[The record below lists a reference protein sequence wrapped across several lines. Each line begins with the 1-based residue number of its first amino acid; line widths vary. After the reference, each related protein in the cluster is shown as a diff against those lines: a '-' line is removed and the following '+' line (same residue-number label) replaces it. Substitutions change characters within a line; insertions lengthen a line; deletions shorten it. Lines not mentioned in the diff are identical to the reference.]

1 MAELKD
7 SISHY
12 VKSSPLLLSK
22 QEPDQGK
29 KPEFFPEEVWESMFE
44 HLSAK
49 LNSLY
54 AWRQTW
60 WSTNYND
67 IARYISPRRSLLL
80 TQGSGGIPTPNSMMR
95 GVPINNQI
103 VDPCGTLALRYCA
116 GGMASNL
123 AKPSAPW
130 FKIIPMLLG
139 VNLDAEARQWI
150 ETTENRIYGVLSISN
165 FYNQFVQ
172 ECEDIAAYGTSPA
185 IIYEDEENVI
195 RVHVPCIG
203 EYYLDVDASQRVIGL
218 YRLILMTVEQQVDF
232 FGIDN
237 VTDEIAQLWKGKG
250 AGLQTESIIAHA
262 IEPNYAVGTNKDWK
276 LPGGFPWREVYWAY
290 GNASKQPL
298 AVRGFWDKPFS
309 ASRWATQGND
319 AYGRSQG
326 MDVLPDVKQ
335 LQVMT
340 RRMAEAIEKMVRP
353 PLIADEKLKNQPS
366 SGLPGHVTFMP
377 GLDQHNGMRSIYN
390 VNPDV
395 KALAENIEKISARIK
410 AGFFN
415 DIFMAVSTLPAAGDP
430 KTATEIQ
437 ARRNEAMQVLGPVV
451 ENLITEN
458 LRPKLKRIFSIMQR
472 KNLIDPMPKSLQG
485 LPLGFE
491 FVSTL
496 ALAQKASSIG
506 ALDSMA
512 AIFGNLTPVFP
523 DAKAKFNIFEYI
535 NERAQMSGVPTT
547 IIYDDAHAQ
556 ATVDAEA
563 KQAQNQQQQ
572 QAIHNSA
579 KTAGVAAD
587 AGQTLSSIPIGGSNA
602 LQTLLNGQQ

>member
-1 MAELKD
+1 MPLADDVSFYVRSCPKLLAEQ
-7 SISHY
+7 
-12 VKSSPLLLSK
+12 P
-22 QEPDQGK
+22 PTQGK
-29 KPEFFPEEVWESMFE
+29 TPNFMPSDVWESMSS
-44 HLSAK
+44 HLGAK

-67 IARYISPRRSLLL
+67 IAKYIAPRRSLLL

-103 VDPCGTLALRYCA
+103 VDPCATLALRYCA

-130 FKIIPMLLG
+130 FKIIPMMLG
-139 VNLDAEARQWI
+139 VDLDADARKWI

-185 IIYEDEENVI
+185 IIYEDEENII
-195 RVHVPCIG
+195 RVHVPCVG
-203 EYYLDVDASQRVIGL
+203 EYYLDVDASQRVIEL
-218 YRLILMTVEQQVDF
+218 YRLILMTVEQEVDF

-237 VTDEIAQLWKGKG
+237 VTKETAQLWKGKG
-250 AGLQTESIIAHA
+250 AGLQQESIIAHA

-276 LPGGFPWREVYWAY
+276 LPGKFPWREVYWSY
-290 GNASKQPL
+290 GNAGTQPL
-298 AVRGFWDKPFS
+298 ACRGFWEKPFS

-319 AYGRSQG
+319 PYGRSQG
-326 MDVLPDVKQ
+326 MDVIPDVKQ

-353 PLIADEKLKNQPS
+353 PLIADEKLKNQPA

-377 GLDQHNGMRSIYN
+377 GLDAHNGMRSIYN

-395 KALAENIEKISARIK
+395 AALVQNIEKISQRIEK
-410 AGFFN
+410 GFFK
-415 DIFMAVSTLPAAGDP
+415 DIFMAISNLQGDQR
-430 KTATEIQ
+430 TATEIQ
-437 ARRNEAMQVLGPVV
+437 ARRAEAMQVLGPVV

-458 LRPKLKRIFSIMQR
+458 LRPKLKRIYSIMMR
-472 KNLIDPMPKSLQG
+472 KHLIDPLPKSLQG
-485 LPLGFE
+485 MPLGFD

-496 ALAQKASSIG
+496 ALAQKAASIG
-506 ALDSMA
+506 AMERMA
-512 AIFGNLTPVFP
+512 ALIGNLTPVFP
-523 DAKAKFNIFEYI
+523 EARDKFNVDDFIDE
-535 NERAQMSGVPTT
+535 SGAMLGTPQT
-547 IIYDDAHAQ
+547 IIYDADHVKQVRDARN
-556 ATVDAEA
+556 
-563 KQAQNQQQQ
+563 KQAQQQQ
-572 QAIHNSA
+572 QQEAIA
-579 KTAGVAAD
+579 KGAQTAQTAAN
-587 AGQTLSSIPIGGSNA
+587 AGQVLSQTQVGSGGTA
-602 LQTLLNGQQ
+602 LNQLLGQ

>member
-1 MAELKD
+1 MASLAD
-7 SISHY
+7 DVSFY
-12 VKSSPLLLSK
+12 VNSSPLLLSK
-22 QEPDQGK
+22 QEPTPGK
-29 KPEFFPEEVWESMFE
+29 SPNFLSPEIWKAMSD
-44 HLSAK
+44 HLGAK

-67 IARYISPRRSLLL
+67 IAKYIAPRRSLLL

-103 VDPCGTLALRYCA
+103 VDPCATLALRYCA

-130 FKIIPMLLG
+130 FKIIPMLTG
-139 VNLDAEARQWI
+139 VNLDADARKWV

-185 IIYEDEENVI
+185 IIYEDDENVI

-237 VTDEIAQLWKGKG
+237 VTEDVAQLWRGKG
-250 AGLQTESIIAHA
+250 AGLQTEKIVAHA

-276 LPGGFPWREVYWAY
+276 LPGGFPWREVYWSY
-290 GNASKQPL
+290 GDAGKQPL
-298 AVRGFWDKPFS
+298 ACRGFWDKPFS

-395 KALAENIEKISARIK
+395 KALAENIEKISQRIER
-410 AGFFN
+410 GFFK
-415 DIFMAVSTLPAAGDP
+415 DIFMAISNLQGDQR
-430 KTATEIQ
+430 TATEIQ
-437 ARRNEAMQVLGPVV
+437 ARRAEAMQVLGPVV

-458 LRPKLKRIFSIMQR
+458 LRPKLKRIFAIMKR

-485 LPLGFE
+485 MPLGFD

-496 ALAQKASSIG
+496 ALAQKAASIG
-506 ALDSMA
+506 SMERA
-512 AIFGNLTPVFP
+512 ASIIGNLVPVFP
-523 DAKAKFNIFEYI
+523 DARFKLNVNEFI
-535 NERAQMSGVPTT
+535 NETFAMLGTPTT
-547 IIYDDAHAQ
+547 ILFDDDQ
-556 ATVDAEA
+556 ANQSKAALE
-563 KQAQNQQQQ
+563 KQMQQQQQQ
-572 QAIHNSA
+572 QAMAQGAQTAQTGAQAAQILSQTQIGGG
-579 KTAGVAAD
+579 KTALEQLTA
-587 AGQTLSSIPIGGSNA
+587 
-602 LQTLLNGQQ
+602 

>member
-1 MAELKD
+1 MATLD
-7 SISHY
+7 DAVSFY
-12 VKSSPLLLSK
+12 QKSSPLLLAKQPPTQSK
-22 QEPDQGK
+22 RKEFL
-29 KPEFFPEEVWESMFE
+29 PESEWIAFFG
-44 HLSAK
+44 HLGAK

-67 IARYISPRRSLLL
+67 IARYIAPRRSLLL

-103 VDPCGTLALRYCA
+103 VDPTATLALRYCA

-123 AKPSAPW
+123 AGPQRPW
-130 FKIIPMLLG
+130 FKVIPLMQG
-139 VNLDAEARQWI
+139 IVLDDESRKWI
-150 ETTENRIYGVLSISN
+150 ESTENRIYGVLNISN

-172 ECEDIAAYGTSPA
+172 ECEDIASYGTSPA

-195 RVHVPCIG
+195 RVHVPCVG
-203 EYYLDVDASQRVIGL
+203 EYYLDVDASNRVIGL

-237 VTDEIAQLWKGKG
+237 VTEEIAVLWRGKG
-250 AGLQTESIIAHA
+250 AGLQSERIIAHA
-262 IEPNYAVGTNKDWK
+262 IEPNYAVGDNKGWK
-276 LPGGFPWREVYWAY
+276 LPGGFPWREVYWSY
-290 GNASKQPL
+290 GDAQKQPL
-298 AVRGFWDKPFS
+298 SIRGFWDKPFS

-335 LQVMT
+335 LQLMT

-353 PLIADEKLKNQPS
+353 PLIADEKLKNQPA

-395 KALAENIEKISARIK
+395 AALAQNIEKISQRIDK
-410 AGFFN
+410 GFFK
-415 DIFMAVSTLPAAGDP
+415 DIFMAISTLQGDQR
-430 KTATEIQ
+430 TATEIQ
-437 ARRNEAMQVLGPVV
+437 ARRAEAMQVLGPVV
-451 ENLITEN
+451 ENIITEN
-458 LRPKLKRIFSIMQR
+458 LRPKLKRVYSIMMR

-485 LPLGFE
+485 MPLGFD

-496 ALAQKASSIG
+496 ALAQKAASIG
-506 ALDSMA
+506 AMERMA
-512 AIFGNLTPVFP
+512 ALIGNLAPVFP
-523 DAKAKFNIFEYI
+523 EAKDKFNVDDYI
-535 NERAQMSGVPTT
+535 DEAGAMLGTPATILFDAAHVAQVR
-547 IIYDDAHAQ
+547 DARI
-556 ATVDAEA
+556 
-563 KQAQNQQQQ
+563 KNMQNQQQQ
-572 QAIHNSA
+572 QAMATAA
-579 KTAGVAAD
+579 KTAQTAAQAGQVLSQTTVG
-587 AGQTLSSIPIGGSNA
+587 AGQTALSALTGG
-602 LQTLLNGQQ
+602 Q

>member
-1 MAELKD
+1 MALAD
-7 SISHY
+7 AISFY
-12 VKSSPLLLSK
+12 EKSSPLLLSK
-22 QEPDQGK
+22 QPPTPGDRK
-29 KPEFFPEEVWESMFE
+29 KIIPENIWGSMFA
-44 HLSAK
+44 HLGGK

-103 VDPCGTLALRYCA
+103 VDPTATLALRYCA

-123 AKPSAPW
+123 AGPQRPW
-130 FKIIPMLLG
+130 FKVIPLMQG
-139 VNLDAEARQWI
+139 ITLDDEARQWV
-150 ETTENRIYGVLSISN
+150 ENTENRIYGVLNISN

-195 RVHVPCIG
+195 RVHVPCVG
-203 EYYLDVDASQRVIGL
+203 EYYLDVDASNRVIGL

-237 VTDEIAQLWKGKG
+237 VTEEVAVLWKGKG
-250 AGLQTESIIAHA
+250 AGLQSERIIAHA
-262 IEPNYAVGTNKDWK
+262 IEPNYAVGPNKDWK
-276 LPGGFPWREVYWAY
+276 LPGGFPWREVYWSY
-290 GNASKQPL
+290 GDAEKQPL
-298 AVRGFWDKPFS
+298 SIRGFWDKPFS
-309 ASRWATQGND
+309 ASRWSTQGND

-353 PLIADEKLKNQPS
+353 PLIADEKLKNQPA
-366 SGLPGHVTFMP
+366 SGLPGHVTFMA

-395 KALAENIEKISARIK
+395 AALAQNIEKISQRIDK
-410 AGFFN
+410 GFFK
-415 DIFMAVSTLPAAGDP
+415 DIFMAISTLQGDQR
-430 KTATEIQ
+430 TATEIQ
-437 ARRNEAMQVLGPVV
+437 ARRAEAMQVLGPVV
-451 ENLITEN
+451 ENIITEN
-458 LRPKLKRIFSIMQR
+458 LRPKLKRVYSIMMR
-472 KNLIDPMPKSLQG
+472 KGLIDPMPKSLQG
-485 LPLGFE
+485 TPLGFD

-496 ALAQKASSIG
+496 ALAQKAASIG
-506 ALDSMA
+506 AMERMA
-512 AIFGNLTPVFP
+512 SLIGNLTPVFP
-523 DAKAKFNIFEYI
+523 EARDKFNVDDYI
-535 NERAQMSGVPTT
+535 DEASAMLGTPST
-547 IIYDDAHAQ
+547 IIFDADHVAQVRAARAKQIQDKQQQESLAQGAQTAQTGAQ
-556 ATVDAEA
+556 A
-563 KQAQNQQQQ
+563 AQVLSQTQVG
-572 QAIHNSA
+572 SG
-579 KTAGVAAD
+579 KTALDQLTGA
-587 AGQTLSSIPIGGSNA
+587 
-602 LQTLLNGQQ
+602 

>member
-1 MAELKD
+1 MAHAAIAEE
-7 SISHY
+7 IQHY
-12 VKSSPLLLSK
+12 QRSSPLLLAEQK
-22 QEPDQGK
+22 PLQGK
-29 KPEFFPEEVWESMFE
+29 RPDFLPEEIWKSMSD

-67 IARYISPRRSLLL
+67 ICRYIAPRRSLLL

-103 VDPCGTLALRYCA
+103 VDPTATLALRYCA

-123 AKPSAPW
+123 AGPQRPW
-130 FKIIPMLLG
+130 FKIIPLMQG
-139 VNLDAEARQWI
+139 ITLDDDARKWV
-150 ETTENRIYGVLSISN
+150 ENTENRIYGVLNISN

-185 IIYEDEENVI
+185 IIYEDEENII

-237 VTDEIAQLWKGKG
+237 VTKEVAELWKGKG
-250 AGLQTESIIAHA
+250 AGLQSERIIAHA
-262 IEPNYAVGTNKDWK
+262 VEPNYAVGTNKDWK
-276 LPGGFPWREVYWAY
+276 LPGKFPWREVYWSY
-290 GNASKQPL
+290 GDAGKQPL
-298 AVRGFWDKPFS
+298 SIRGFWDKPFS
-309 ASRWATQGND
+309 ASRWSTQGND
-319 AYGRSQG
+319 PYGRSQG

-353 PLIADEKLKNQPS
+353 PLIADEKLKNQPA

-395 KALAENIEKISARIK
+395 KALAENIEKISQRIDK
-410 AGFFN
+410 GFFK
-415 DIFMAVSTLPAAGDP
+415 DIFMAISTLQGDQR
-430 KTATEIQ
+430 TATEIQ
-437 ARRNEAMQVLGPVV
+437 ARRAEAMQVLGPVV
-451 ENLITEN
+451 ENIITEN
-458 LRPKLKRIFSIMQR
+458 LRPKLKRIYSIMMR
-472 KNLIDPMPKSLQG
+472 KKLIDPMPKSLQG
-485 LPLGFE
+485 QPLGFD

-496 ALAQKASSIG
+496 ALAQKAASIG
-506 ALDSMA
+506 AMERMA
-512 AIFGNLTPVFP
+512 ALIGNLTPVFP
-523 DAKAKFNIFEYI
+523 EARDKFNVDDYI
-535 NERAQMSGVPTT
+535 DEAGAMLGTPAT
-547 IIYDDAHAQ
+547 IIFDADHVAQ
-556 ATVDAEA
+556 IRQQRA
-563 KQAQNQQQQ
+563 QQQ
-572 QAIHNSA
+572 QAVQAQQHMA
-579 KTAGVAAD
+579 QAATTANTGAQAAQVLS
-587 AGQTLSSIPIGGSNA
+587 QTTVGSGKNA
-602 LQTLLNGQQ
+602 LEQLTGG

>member
-1 MAELKD
+1 MAVKD
-7 SISHY
+7 DISFY
-12 VKSSPLLLSK
+12 QRSSPLLLS
-22 QEPDQGK
+22 QQPPTAGK
-29 KPEFFPEEVWESMFE
+29 PPNFLTPGIWKAMSD

-67 IARYISPRRSLLL
+67 IARYIAPRRSLLL

-103 VDPCGTLALRYCA
+103 VDPTATLALRYCA

-123 AKPSAPW
+123 AGPQRPW
-130 FKIIPMLLG
+130 FKIIPLING
-139 VNLDAEARQWI
+139 ITLDDASRTWI
-150 ETTENRIYGVLSISN
+150 ENTENRIYGVLNISN

-172 ECEDIAAYGTSPA
+172 ECEDIASYGTSPA

-195 RVHVPCIG
+195 RVHVPCVG
-203 EYYLDVDASQRVIGL
+203 EYYLDVDASNRVIGL
-218 YRLILMTVEQQVDF
+218 YRLILMTVEQQIDF

-237 VTDEIAQLWKGKG
+237 VTKETQDLWKGKG
-250 AGLQTESIIAHA
+250 PGLQTESIIAHA
-262 IEPNYAVGTNKDWK
+262 IEPNYAVGPNKDWK
-276 LPGGFPWREVYWAY
+276 LPGKFPWREVYWAY
-290 GNASKQPL
+290 GNAGTQPL
-298 AVRGFWDKPFS
+298 SIRGFWDKPFS

-353 PLIADEKLKNQPS
+353 PLIADEKLKNQPA

-395 KALAENIEKISARIK
+395 AALAQNIEKISQRIDK
-410 AGFFN
+410 GFFK
-415 DIFMAVSTLPAAGDP
+415 DIFMAISTLEGDQR
-430 KTATEIQ
+430 TATEIQ
-437 ARRNEAMQVLGPVV
+437 ARRAEAMQVLGPVV
-451 ENLITEN
+451 ENIITEN
-458 LRPKLKRIFSIMQR
+458 LRPKLKRVFSIMRR

-485 LPLGFE
+485 LPLGFD

-496 ALAQKASSIG
+496 ALAQKAASIG
-506 ALDSMA
+506 AMERMA
-512 AIFGNLTPVFP
+512 SLIGNLVPVFP
-523 DAKAKFNIFEYI
+523 DAAYKFNVNEYI
-535 NERAQMSGVPTT
+535 NEAGAMLGTPAT
-547 IIYDDAHAQ
+547 ILYDDDHANKTK
-556 ATVDAEA
+556 AAA
-563 KQAQNQQQQ
+563 QQQQ
-572 QAIHNSA
+572 QAV
-579 KTAGVAAD
+579 TAQAHMAQAAQTAQTGAQAAQVLSQTNVG
-587 AGQTLSSIPIGGSNA
+587 AGKNA
-602 LQTLLNGQQ
+602 LQQLTGG

>member
-1 MAELKD
+1 MSLAD
-7 SISHY
+7 DVSFY
-12 VKSSPLLLSK
+12 TRSSPLLLS
-22 QEPDQGK
+22 QQPPALGAR
-29 KPEFFPEEVWESMFE
+29 PNFMPYEVWKAMSD
-44 HLSAK
+44 HLSGK

-67 IARYISPRRSLLL
+67 IARYIAPRRSLLL

-103 VDPCGTLALRYCA
+103 VDPTATLALRYCA

-130 FKIIPMLLG
+130 FKIIPLMLG
-139 VNLDAEARQWI
+139 ANLDAKARQWL
-150 ETTENRIYGVLSISN
+150 ETTENRMYGVLSISN

-237 VTDEIAQLWKGKG
+237 VTEDVAVLWKGKG
-250 AGLQTESIIAHA
+250 AGLQTEKIIAHA
-262 IEPNYAVGTNKDWK
+262 IEPNYAVGDNKNWK
-276 LPGGFPWREVYWAY
+276 LPGKMPWREVYWSY
-290 GNASKQPL
+290 GDAGKQPL
-298 AVRGFWDKPFS
+298 ACRGFWEKPFS

-319 AYGRSQG
+319 PYGRSQG

-353 PLIADEKLKNQPS
+353 PLIADEKLKNQPA

-377 GLDQHNGMRSIYN
+377 GLDAHNGMRSIYN

-395 KALAENIEKISARIK
+395 AALAQNIEKISQRIER
-410 AGFFN
+410 GFFK
-415 DIFMAVSTLPAAGDP
+415 DIFMAISNLEGDQR
-430 KTATEIQ
+430 TATEIQ
-437 ARRNEAMQVLGPVV
+437 ARRAEAMQVLGPVV

-485 LPLGFE
+485 LPLGFD

-496 ALAQKASSIG
+496 ALAQKAASIG
-506 ALDSMA
+506 AMERA
-512 AIFGNLTPVFP
+512 ASIIGNLVPVFP
-523 DAKAKFNIFEYI
+523 DARYKFNVNQFIDESFAMLGTPSTI
-535 NERAQMSGVPTT
+535 LFDDDQANKTKAAADKQM
-547 IIYDDAHAQ
+547 
-556 ATVDAEA
+556 
-563 KQAQNQQQQ
+563 QNQQQQ
-572 QAIHNSA
+572 QSIHNAASSA
-579 KTAGVAAD
+579 QVGAQAA
-587 AGQTLSSIPIGGSNA
+587 QVLSNTTIGGGKSA
-602 LQTLLNGQQ
+602 LDQMLNS

>member
-1 MAELKD
+1 MSLAD
-7 SISHY
+7 AISFY
-12 VKSSPLLLSK
+12 QKSSPLLLS
-22 QEPDQGK
+22 QQAPTQGK
-29 KPEFFPEEVWESMFE
+29 APNFMPTEVWTALYS

-49 LNSLY
+49 QNSLY

-67 IARYISPRRSLLL
+67 IARYIAPRRSLLL

-103 VDPCGTLALRYCA
+103 VDPTATLALRYCA

-123 AKPSAPW
+123 AGPQRPW
-130 FKIIPMLLG
+130 FKVVPLMQG
-139 VNLDAEARQWI
+139 VELDDDARAWI

-195 RVHVPCIG
+195 RVHVPCVG
-203 EYYLDVDASQRVIGL
+203 EYYLDVDASNRVIGL

-237 VTDEIAQLWKGKG
+237 VTPETAQLWKGKG
-250 AGLQTESIIAHA
+250 AGLQTEIIIAHA

-276 LPGGFPWREVYWAY
+276 LPGGFPWREVYWCY
-290 GNASKQPL
+290 GADSKQPL
-298 AVRGFWDKPFS
+298 SIRGFWDKPFS

-326 MDVLPDVKQ
+326 MDVIPDVKQ

-353 PLIADEKLKNQPS
+353 PLIADDKLKNQPA

-395 KALAENIEKISARIK
+395 KALAENIEKISRRIEN
-410 AGFFN
+410 GFFK
-415 DIFMAVSTLPAAGDP
+415 DIFMAISQLQGDQR
-430 KTATEIQ
+430 TATEIQ
-437 ARRNEAMQVLGPVV
+437 ARRAEAMQVLGPVV
-451 ENLITEN
+451 ENIITEN
-458 LRPKLKRIFSIMQR
+458 LRPKLKRIFAIMQR
-472 KNLIDPMPKSLQG
+472 KKLIDPMPKSLSAT
-485 LPLGFE
+485 PLGFD
-491 FVSTL
+491 FISTL
-496 ALAQKASSIG
+496 ATAQKASAMGNMDGMISIM
-506 ALDSMA
+506 S
-512 AIFGNLTPVFP
+512 NLVPVFP
-523 DAKAKFNIFEYI
+523 EAKDKINIDQYI
-535 NERAQMSGVPTT
+535 DERAAMAGLPTT
-547 IIYDDAHAQ
+547 IIFDADHVAKVRAARAQ
-556 ATVDAEA
+556 V
-563 KQAQNQQQQ
+563 QQQQ
-572 QAIHNSA
+572 QQQQQLHNAAQTAKVGSDAAQNLSA
-579 KTAGVAAD
+579 T
-587 AGQTLSSIPIGGSNA
+587 QIGGGASA
-602 LQTLLNGQQ
+602 LSALIGNNS

>member
-1 MAELKD
+1 MALAD
-7 SISHY
+7 DVSFY
-12 VKSSPLLLSK
+12 QKSSPLLLS
-22 QEPDQGK
+22 QQSPLQGAK
-29 KPEFFPEEVWESMFE
+29 EQLIPEDVWVSMFG
-44 HLSAK
+44 HLSGK

-67 IARYISPRRSLLL
+67 IARYIAPRRSLLL

-103 VDPCGTLALRYCA
+103 VDPTATLVLRYCA

-123 AKPSAPW
+123 AGPQRPW
-130 FKIIPMLLG
+130 FKVIPLMQG
-139 VNLDAEARQWI
+139 VTLDDEARQWI
-150 ETTENRIYGVLSISN
+150 ENTENRIYGVLNISN

-172 ECEDIAAYGTSPA
+172 ECEDIASYGTSPA

-195 RVHVPCIG
+195 RVHVPCVG
-203 EYYLDVDASQRVIGL
+203 EYYLDVDASNRVIGL

-237 VTDEIAQLWKGKG
+237 VTEETALLWKGKG

-262 IEPNYAVGTNKDWK
+262 VEPNYAVGANKDWK

-298 AVRGFWDKPFS
+298 SIRGFWDKPFS
-309 ASRWATQGND
+309 ASRWSTQGND

-353 PLIADEKLKNQPS
+353 PLIADEKLKNQPA

-377 GLDQHNGMRSIYN
+377 GLDAHNGMRSIYN

-395 KALAENIEKISARIK
+395 AALAQNIEKISQRIEK
-410 AGFFN
+410 GFFK
-415 DIFMAVSTLPAAGDP
+415 DIFMAISTLQGDQR
-430 KTATEIQ
+430 TATEIQ
-437 ARRNEAMQVLGPVV
+437 ARRAEAMQVLGPVV
-451 ENLITEN
+451 ENIISEN

-472 KNLIDPMPKSLQG
+472 KKLIDPMPKSLQG
-485 LPLGFE
+485 LPLGFD
-491 FVSTL
+491 FISSL

-506 ALDSMA
+506 ALDSMS
-512 AIFGNLTPVFP
+512 AIFGNLISVFP
-523 DAKAKFNIFEYI
+523 AAGDKFNYDAYVD
-535 NERAQMSGVPTT
+535 ERAAMSGVPAT
-547 IIYDDAHAQ
+547 IIYDADHVAKVRA
-556 ATVDAEA
+556 ARA
-563 KQAQNQQQQ
+563 KQQQDQQQQ
-572 QAIHNSA
+572 QALAQGAQTAQTGAQAAQVLSNTSVTNGKSA
-579 KTAGVAAD
+579 LD
-587 AGQTLSSIPIGGSNA
+587 QM
-602 LQTLLNGQQ
+602 LNG

>member
-1 MAELKD
+1 MNLAD

-12 VKSSPLLLSK
+12 VKSSPLLLA
-22 QEPDQGK
+22 QQAPTQGRR
-29 KPEFFPEEVWESMFE
+29 PNFMPIEVWQAMFA
-44 HLSAK
+44 HVSGK

-67 IARYISPRRSLLL
+67 IARYIAPRRSLLL

-95 GVPINNQI
+95 GVPIQNQI
-103 VDPCGTLALRYCA
+103 VDPTATLALRYCA

-123 AKPSAPW
+123 AGPQRPW
-130 FKIIPMLLG
+130 FKLMPLMQG
-139 VNLDAEARQWI
+139 VELDDDARKWI
-150 ETTENRIYGVLSISN
+150 ENSENRIYGVLSISN

-172 ECEDIAAYGTSPA
+172 ECEDIASYGTSPA

-195 RVHVPCIG
+195 RVHVPCVG

-237 VTDEIAQLWKGKG
+237 VTDEVATLWRGKG
-250 AGLQTESIIAHA
+250 AGLQSERIIAHA
-262 IEPNYAVGTNKDWK
+262 IEPNYAVGPNKDWK
-276 LPGGFPWREVYWAY
+276 VPGGFPWREVYWSY
-290 GNASKQPL
+290 GDAEKQPL
-298 AVRGFWDKPFS
+298 ALRGFWDKPFS

-340 RRMAEAIEKMVRP
+340 RRKAEAIEKMVRP
-353 PLIADEKLKNQPS
+353 PLIADEKLKNQPA

-377 GLDQHNGMRSIYN
+377 GLDAHNGMRSIYN

-395 KALAENIEKISARIK
+395 AALTADIREIQDRIN
-410 AGFFN
+410 AGFFK
-415 DIFMAVSTLPAAGDP
+415 DIFMAISNLSGDQR
-430 KTATEIQ
+430 TATEIQ
-437 ARRNEAMQVLGPVV
+437 ARRAEAMQVLGPVV

-458 LRPKLKRIFSIMQR
+458 LRPKLKRIFAIMQR
-472 KNLIDPMPKSLQG
+472 RNLIDPMPKSLQNS
-485 LPLGFE
+485 PIGFD

-496 ALAQKASSIG
+496 ATAQKAAALG
-506 ALDSMA
+506 AMDGMITIMS
-512 AIFGNLTPVFP
+512 NLVTVFP
-523 DAKAKFNIFEYI
+523 DAKDKLNIDQYI
-535 NERAQMSGVPTT
+535 DERAAMSGVPTT
-547 IIYDDAHAQ
+547 LLWDADHVAKVRAGRAQ
-556 ATVDAEA
+556 V
-563 KQAQNQQQQ
+563 QQQQ
-572 QAIHNSA
+572 MQQQQMHNSA
-579 KTAGVAAD
+579 QTAKVGSEAA
-587 AGQTLSSIPIGGSNA
+587 QNLSATQIGGGTSA
-602 LQTLLNGQQ
+602 LSALIKPQ

>member
-1 MAELKD
+1 MASLAD
-7 SISHY
+7 DVSFY
-12 VKSSPLLLSK
+12 VASSPLLLSK
-22 QEPDQGK
+22 QEPLPGK
-29 KPEFFPEEVWESMFE
+29 SPNFLSPEIWKAMSD
-44 HLSAK
+44 HLGAK

-67 IARYISPRRSLLL
+67 IAKYIAPRRSLLL

-103 VDPCGTLALRYCA
+103 VDPCATLALRYCA

-130 FKIIPMLLG
+130 FKIIPMLTG
-139 VNLDAEARQWI
+139 VNLDADARKWV

-237 VTDEIAQLWKGKG
+237 VTEDVAQLWRGKG
-250 AGLQTESIIAHA
+250 AGLQTEKIVAHA

-276 LPGGFPWREVYWAY
+276 LPGGFPWREVYWSY
-290 GNASKQPL
+290 GDAGKQPL
-298 AVRGFWDKPFS
+298 ACRGFWDKPFS

-395 KALAENIEKISARIK
+395 KALAENIEKISQRIEK
-410 AGFFN
+410 GFFK
-415 DIFMAVSTLPAAGDP
+415 DIFMAISNLQGDQR
-430 KTATEIQ
+430 TATEIQ
-437 ARRNEAMQVLGPVV
+437 ARRAEAMQVLGPVV

-458 LRPKLKRIFSIMQR
+458 LRPKLKRIFAIMKR

-485 LPLGFE
+485 MPLGFD

-496 ALAQKASSIG
+496 ALAQKAASIG
-506 ALDSMA
+506 SMERA
-512 AIFGNLTPVFP
+512 ASIIGNLVPVFP
-523 DAKAKFNIFEYI
+523 DARFKLNVNEFI
-535 NERAQMSGVPTT
+535 NETFAMLGTPTT
-547 IIYDDAHAQ
+547 ILFDDDQ
-556 ATVDAEA
+556 ANQSKAALE
-563 KQAQNQQQQ
+563 KQMQQQQ
-572 QAIHNSA
+572 QQQSMAQGAQTAQTGAQAAQILSQTQIGGG
-579 KTAGVAAD
+579 KTALEQLTA
-587 AGQTLSSIPIGGSNA
+587 
-602 LQTLLNGQQ
+602 

>member
-1 MAELKD
+1 MALADDVAAYE
-7 SISHY
+7 
-12 VKSSPLLLSK
+12 KSSPLLLSK
-22 QEPDQGK
+22 QPPNPSDRKDLMTEA
-29 KPEFFPEEVWESMFE
+29 VWTAMYA

-49 LNSLY
+49 INSLY

-67 IARYISPRRSLLL
+67 IARYIAPRRSLLL

-103 VDPCGTLALRYCA
+103 VDPTATLALRYCA

-123 AKPSAPW
+123 AGPQRPW
-130 FKIIPMLLG
+130 FKIIPLMQG
-139 VNLDAEARQWI
+139 IELDDEARAWV
-150 ETTENRIYGVLSISN
+150 ETTENRIYGVLNISN

-195 RVHVPCIG
+195 RVHVPCVG
-203 EYYLDVDASQRVIGL
+203 EYYLDTDASQRVIGL

-237 VTDEIAQLWKGKG
+237 VSEDIAQLWRGKG
-250 AGLQTESIIAHA
+250 AGLQTESIIAHS
-262 IEPNYAVGTNKDWK
+262 IEPNYAVGNNKDWK
-276 LPGGFPWREVYWAY
+276 LPGGFPWREIYWSY
-290 GNASKQPL
+290 GTASKQPL
-298 AVRGFWDKPFS
+298 SVRGFWDKPFS
-309 ASRWATQGND
+309 ASRWSTQGND

-353 PLIADEKLKNQPS
+353 PLIADEKLKNQPA

-395 KALAENIEKISARIK
+395 NALAANIEKISQRIDK
-410 AGFFN
+410 GFFK
-415 DIFMAVSTLPAAGDP
+415 DIFMAISTLQGDQR
-430 KTATEIQ
+430 TATEIQ
-437 ARRNEAMQVLGPVV
+437 ARRAEAMQVLGPVV
-451 ENLITEN
+451 ENIITEN
-458 LRPKLKRIFSIMQR
+458 LRPKLKRVYAIMDR
-472 KNLIDPMPKSLQG
+472 KKMIDPMPQSLQG
-485 LPLGFE
+485 LPLGFD

-496 ALAQKASSIG
+496 ALAQKAASIG
-506 ALDSMA
+506 AMERMA
-512 AIFGNLTPVFP
+512 SLIGNLTSVFP
-523 DAKAKFNIFEYI
+523 EARDKFNVDDYIDEAGAMLGTPATILYDAKHVASV
-535 NERAQMSGVPTT
+535 RAARNKQMQ
-547 IIYDDAHAQ
+547 D
-556 ATVDAEA
+556 
-563 KQAQNQQQQ
+563 QQQQ
-572 QAIHNSA
+572 QSIANGAQIA
-579 KTAGVAAD
+579 QTGAQAAQVLS
-587 AGQTLSSIPIGGSNA
+587 QTQVGGGATA
-602 LQTLLNGQQ
+602 LQQITGG

>member
-1 MAELKD
+1 MSLAD

-12 VKSSPLLLSK
+12 VTSSPLLLS
-22 QEPDQGK
+22 QQSPTQGK
-29 KPEFFPEEVWESMFE
+29 KPNFMPVEAWQWMYSHVS
-44 HLSAK
+44 SK

-67 IARYISPRRSLLL
+67 IARYIAPRRSLLL

-103 VDPCGTLALRYCA
+103 VDPTATLALRYCA

-123 AKPSAPW
+123 AGPQRPW
-130 FKIIPMLLG
+130 FKVTPLMEG
-139 VNLDAEARQWI
+139 VELDDDARKWI
-150 ETTENRIYGVLSISN
+150 ENTENRIYGVLSISN

-172 ECEDIAAYGTSPA
+172 ECEDIASYGTSPA

-195 RVHVPCIG
+195 RVHVPCVG

-237 VTDEIAQLWKGKG
+237 VTDEVATLWRGKG
-250 AGLQTESIIAHA
+250 AGLQSERIIAHA
-262 IEPNYAVGTNKDWK
+262 IEPNYAVGENKDWK
-276 LPGGFPWREVYWAY
+276 VPGGFPWREVYWAY
-290 GNASKQPL
+290 GDATKQPL
-298 AVRGFWDKPFS
+298 AIRGFWDKPFS

-340 RRMAEAIEKMVRP
+340 RRKAEAIEKMVRP
-353 PLIADEKLKNQPS
+353 PLIADEKLKNQPA

-377 GLDQHNGMRSIYN
+377 GLDSHNGMRSIYN

-395 KALAENIEKISARIK
+395 TALAADIEKIQARIN
-410 AGFFN
+410 AGFFK
-415 DIFMAVSTLPAAGDP
+415 DIFMAISNLQGDQRS
-430 KTATEIQ
+430 ATEIQ
-437 ARRNEAMQVLGPVV
+437 ARRAEAMQVMGPVV

-472 KNLIDPMPKSLQG
+472 KKLIDPMPKSLQNSA
-485 LPLGFE
+485 LGFQ
-491 FVSTL
+491 FISTL
-496 ALAQKASSIG
+496 ATAQQAAAMG
-506 ALDSMA
+506 AMDGMITIMS
-512 AIFGNLTPVFP
+512 NLVPIFP
-523 DAKAKFNIFEYI
+523 DVKDKINIDQYI
-535 NERAQMSGVPTT
+535 DERAAMSGISTT
-547 IIYDDAHAQ
+547 IIWDADHVAKVRAGRAQ
-556 ATVDAEA
+556 V
-563 KQAQNQQQQ
+563 QQQQ
-572 QAIHNSA
+572 QQQQQLHNSA
-579 KTAGVAAD
+579 QTAKVGSEAAQNLS
-587 AGQTLSSIPIGGSNA
+587 ATQIGGGASALSS
-602 LQTLLNGQQ
+602 LLKPQ

>member
-1 MAELKD
+1 MAVAD
-7 SISHY
+7 SVSFY
-12 VKSSPLLLSK
+12 EQSSPMLLAEQPPNQGARGKFIPEDVWKSLS
-22 QEPDQGK
+22 D
-29 KPEFFPEEVWESMFE
+29 
-44 HLSAK
+44 HLGGK

-67 IARYISPRRSLLL
+67 IARYIAPRRSLLL

-103 VDPCGTLALRYCA
+103 VDPTATLALRYCA

-139 VNLDAEARQWI
+139 VNLDAEARTWI
-150 ETTENRIYGVLSISN
+150 ENTENRIYGVLSISN
-165 FYNQFVQ
+165 FYNAFVQ

-185 IIYEDEENVI
+185 IVYEDEENVI
-195 RVHVPCIG
+195 RVHVPCVG
-203 EYYLDVDASQRVIGL
+203 EYYLDVDASNRVIGL

-237 VTDEIAQLWKGKG
+237 VDANTAKLWKGKG
-250 AGLQTESIIAHA
+250 SGLQNERIIAHS
-262 IEPNYAVGTNKDWK
+262 IEPNYAVGSNKDWK
-276 LPGGFPWREVYWAY
+276 LPGGFPWREVYWMY
-290 GNASKQPL
+290 GDAGTQPL
-298 AVRGFWDKPFS
+298 AIRGFWDKPFS
-309 ASRWATQGND
+309 GSRWATQGND

-340 RRMAEAIEKMVRP
+340 RRKAEAIEKMVRP

-395 KALAENIEKISARIK
+395 RDLTADIEKIQQRIEK
-410 AGFFN
+410 GFFK
-415 DIFMAVSTLPAAGDP
+415 DIFMAISNLQGDQR
-430 KTATEIQ
+430 TATEIQ
-437 ARRNEAMQVLGPVV
+437 ARRAEAMQVLGPVV

-458 LRPKLKRIFSIMQR
+458 LRPKLKRIYNIMLR
-472 KNLIDPMPKSLQG
+472 KKLIDPLPKSLQG

-491 FVSTL
+491 FVSSL
-496 ALAQKASSIG
+496 ALAQKAASIG
-506 ALDSMA
+506 AMERMA
-512 AIFGNLTPVFP
+512 ALIGNLTPVFP
-523 DAKAKFNIFEYI
+523 EARDKFNVDDYI
-535 NERAQMSGVPTT
+535 DEAGAMLGTPST
-547 IIYDDAHAQ
+547 IIYDADHVAQ
-556 ATVDAEA
+556 VRAVRN
-563 KQAQNQQQQ
+563 KQAQDQQQ
-572 QAIHNSA
+572 QASIAQGAATAQSGA
-579 KTAGVAAD
+579 QAAQVLSQTQIGGGKTALDQLTGA
-587 AGQTLSSIPIGGSNA
+587 
-602 LQTLLNGQQ
+602 